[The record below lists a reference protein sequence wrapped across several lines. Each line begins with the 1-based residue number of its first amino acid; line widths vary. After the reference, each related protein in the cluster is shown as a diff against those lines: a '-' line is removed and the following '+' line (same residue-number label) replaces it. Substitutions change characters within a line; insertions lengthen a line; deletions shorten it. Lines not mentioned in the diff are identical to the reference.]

1 MPRKTGDLLSPATS
15 SGLPAN
21 ATPTALNSDVLPE
34 TIAERA
40 GEIRQ
45 SSWKRTKSD
54 TGSQQASKRNYSA
67 LVAALQTLG
76 YSIPGFIATAVVSL
90 EGRSIAQ
97 VAVYDLDIAPV
108 CGYFSAMLQGALH
121 SLDQGTWGNYKDTIM
136 TSDTHHILLR
146 LVGSARETFQVLIT
160 SRESD
165 PAESLEEMANVEAA
179 IASAL

>member
-1 MPRKTGDLLSPATS
+1 MPRDPLSPATS
-15 SGLPAN
+15 SELPAN
-21 ATPTALNSDVLPE
+21 GTPAALNSDVLSGNR
-34 TIAERA
+34 AERA

-90 EGRSIAQ
+90 EGRPIAQ
-97 VAVYDLDIAPV
+97 IAVDDLDIAPM
-108 CGYFSAMLQGALH
+108 CGYFSAILQGTLH
-121 SLDQGTWGNYKDTIM
+121 SLDHGTWGNYEDTII

-146 LVGSARETFQVLIT
+146 LVGSAREIFQVLIT

-165 PAESLEEMANVEAA
+165 PVESLEEMANIEAA
-179 IASAL
+179 VASAL